1 MSKRLRLLLIITIPV
16 FVFINIYETYSYQQL
31 DRSVVSLENQQKN
44 WLEHNKR
51 IIAGIAVLSSPER
64 IDQIA
69 KDKLGLKQ
77 RPLAPTLR
85 IRVPQESGTNDG

>member
-1 MSKRLRLLLIITIPV
+1 MSRKFRLLLIATIPV
-16 FVFINIYETYSYQQL
+16 FVFVNIYQTYSYQRL
-31 DRSVVSLENQQKN
+31 DQSVALLESRQKN

-69 KDKLGLKQ
+69 KDKLDLNQK
-77 RPLAPTLR
+77 PLEPSLR
-85 IRVPQESGTNDG
+85 IHVPTQSGSNDG

>member
-1 MSKRLRLLLIITIPV
+1 MNKRLGLLLIASIPA
-16 FVFINIYETYSYQQL
+16 FVFINIYQTYSYQSLQQ
-31 DRSVVSLENQQKN
+31 SVATLETQQKN

-51 IIAGIAVLSSPER
+51 IIAGIAVLSSPQR

-77 RPLAPTLR
+77 QTLGPTLR
-85 IRVPQESGTNDG
+85 IRVPARSGTNDG